1 MEFGSSAIKK
11 KKEREMTESRKKRDA
26 VNGPSGSNEP
36 ARKTK
41 TTSDGLR
48 HTSRGVGTLQ
58 TQVESHGAGP
68 NFWEKRSGM
77 KKG

>member
-1 MEFGSSAIKK
+1 MEFGSSAIKR
-11 KKEREMTESRKKRDA
+11 KKEKGMTESRKKRDA
-26 VNGPSGSNEP
+26 VNEPSGSNEP
-36 ARKTK
+36 DRATK
-41 TTSDGLR
+41 ATSDGLR

-58 TQVESHGAGP
+58 TQVESYGAGP